1 MNLSDLFGTGA
12 SITSGTLSIP
22 LSALATAHGFDGSLS
37 SITPSQILALII
49 LQAKATTSEF
59 TADPSYGVTVE
70 TGFDSLVNRGA
81 ESQISKGF
89 NISFYSPNPNA
100 NFDPD
105 TVI

>member
-37 SITPSQILALII
+37 SIT
-49 LQAKATTSEF
+49 
-59 TADPSYGVTVE
+59 ADPSYGVTVE
-70 TGFDSLVNRGA
+70 TGFDSLVSRGA